1 MRRLV
6 VGSPVHQ
13 KPEVLRQ
20 FLNGLYQMDVEGL
33 EVDHVFVDDNED
45 PASSALLAEFARVL
59 PRVLVVPVD
68 APQPYVCDDV
78 THRWNEGLI
87 WRVAAFKDAI
97 IDHVLEK
104 GHDGLF
110 LADSDLVLHPLTLRH
125 LAGLGCDVVSEVF
138 WTRWTPDAPELPQV
152 WTQDVYDLVPK
163 GRGEELTPQEA
174 QRRLELVL
182 GQLRTPGLYEVGGL
196 GACTMISRHA
206 LEVGARF
213 AEIPNLSF
221 WGEDRHFCV
230 RAAAMGL
237 QLHADTNLPPLHLYR
252 SEDLSRVPGFAAA
265 SGLRLDALECALGSV
280 VHA

>member
-13 KPEVLRQ
+13 KPAVLRH
-20 FLNGLYQMDVEGL
+20 FLNGLYQMDVEDL

-45 PASSALLAEFARVL
+45 PASSALLQEFAHAL
-59 PRVLVVPVD
+59 PRVLVVPVGS
-68 APQPYVCDDV
+68 PEEYVCDDV
-78 THRWNEGLI
+78 THRWNERLI

-97 IDHVLEK
+97 IEHVLEK

-110 LADSDLVLHPLTLRH
+110 LADSDLVLHPGTLRH
-125 LAGLGCDVVSEVF
+125 LASLGCDVVSEVF
-138 WTRWTPDAPELPQV
+138 WTRWTPDAMELPQV
-152 WTQDVYDLVPK
+152 WSQDVYDIVPK
-163 GRGEELTPQEA
+163 ARGEELTAQES

-196 GACTMISRHA
+196 GACTLISRHA
-206 LEVGARF
+206 LETGARF

-230 RAAAMGL
+230 RAAALGL
-237 QLHADTNLPPLHLYR
+237 QLHADTTLPPLHLYR
-252 SEDLSRVPGFAAA
+252 SEDVARVPGFAAT
-265 SGLRLDALECALGSV
+265 SGLRVNALDGVLAPGAR
-280 VHA
+280 A